1 VRIVM
6 LSDSCH
12 SGSVAKGLYYQ
23 AVTLTRTGADGV
35 RFRTMPP
42 EIEQRTYRANRAFY
56 DRILKNP
63 ALKDSRD
70 KVKASVLLISGC
82 QDNQLSSDGNFN
94 GLFTAHLLTVWNDGK
109 FKGSYRKF
117 HQAIVKQMP
126 PDQTPNYYR
135 VGSADSKFDALR
147 PFTLA

>member
-1 VRIVM
+1 M
-6 LSDSCH
+6 
-12 SGSVAKGLYYQ
+12 
-23 AVTLTRTGADGV
+23 
-35 RFRTMPP
+35 
-42 EIEQRTYRANRAFY
+42 
-56 DRILKNP
+56 
-63 ALKDSRD
+63 KDSRD

-109 FKGSYRKF
+109 FKDSYRKF